1 MFELTDGC
9 EPVSLGEPLGLPSLC
24 PQLVSQLSY
33 AKASWRKL
41 VSVSHGCTETHRH
54 RACLVL
60 PETSLEV
67 ARPEHTDRAGVEED
81 GTTAACSAARL
92 GLLRRFRNS
101 NRAEFGDPRRCG
113 RFRVKLL
120 IDVSDH
126 KCAPSSSPSS
136 AFICCRLIRLRRKV
150 AAS

>member
-1 MFELTDGC
+1 M
-9 EPVSLGEPLGLPSLC
+9 
-24 PQLVSQLSY
+24 
-33 AKASWRKL
+33 
-41 VSVSHGCTETHRH
+41 
-54 RACLVL
+54 
-60 PETSLEV
+60 SLEV

-92 GLLRRFRNS
+92 RLLRRFRNS

-126 KCAPSSSPSS
+126 KCAAEQAPEVPSSSPSS
-136 AFICCRLIRLRRKV
+136 AFILLRTQSITQESRSILKIII
-150 AAS
+150 AHLGAEPAIENQ